1 MGYKLICKDNC
12 YPTQYFPNRKDARSW
27 LYQHARNQIDV
38 QGDLRDKKDIG
49 HDINLKKSDTYD
61 LADYFDFILTR
72 H

>member
-1 MGYKLICKDNC
+1 MSYKLICKDNS
-12 YPTQYFPNRKDARSW
+12 YPTQYFPDRKNARIW
-27 LYQHARNQIDV
+27 LHQHARNQINI
-38 QGDLRDKKDIG
+38 QGYLRDKKDIG